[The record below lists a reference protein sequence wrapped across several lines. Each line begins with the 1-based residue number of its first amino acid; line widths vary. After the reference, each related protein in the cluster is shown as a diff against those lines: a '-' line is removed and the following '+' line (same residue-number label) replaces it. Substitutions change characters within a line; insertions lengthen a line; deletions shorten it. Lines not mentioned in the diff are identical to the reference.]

1 MSVQLASLQ
10 CRPVTYPINEH
21 RMVFSCAGRHSLS
34 EYLVVVA
41 EDASGARG
49 YGEAATVPIWSGETA
64 RAGASLLEAVFTP
77 ALVGRTFDHPS
88 EVCDLLD
95 HLLIGNSFL
104 KGAVDTAVWDLWARQ
119 QARTVSSLI
128 ADRDPVAFIPIR
140 ASIAAHGVAD
150 TVALAREFWDLGI
163 KTLKFKTGL
172 DVGDDCRRLEAVRNA
187 LGEEPRLTVDY
198 NNGLSTL
205 SEAVS
210 AIESLLPYRLV
221 LVEQPTPRDRLSLMA
236 QVRRQ
241 VDVPILA
248 DEAIFNRRQLQ
259 EAIELEALDMLS
271 IYPGKNG
278 GFTRSLEMSRMA
290 QQAGIPCV
298 IGSNQESDLGQAAMG
313 CLAAS
318 LTAFP
323 VDQHP
328 CDLGAVLYY
337 LDAEITPRRPLDNGR
352 YCVIDADAGFGM
364 TPHLP
369 AGSPPGQAR
378 RGL

>member
-1 MSVQLASLQ
+1 MSIQLASLQ
-10 CRPVTYPINEH
+10 CRIVWYPINEH
-21 RMVFSCAGRHSLS
+21 RLVFSCAGRHSLS

-49 YGEAATVPIWSGETA
+49 YGEAATVPIWSGETGQ
-64 RAGASLLEAVFTP
+64 AGKSILEAVLAP
-77 ALVGRTFDHPS
+77 ALVGSTFDHPR
-88 EVCDLLD
+88 EVCDVLD
-95 HLLIGNSFL
+95 RVLIGNSFL
-104 KGAVDTAVWDLWARQ
+104 KGAVDTAAWDLWARLQ
-119 QARTVSSLI
+119 QRSVSSVI
-128 ADRDPVAFIPIR
+128 ADRDPVTRIPIR
-140 ASIAAHGVAD
+140 ASIAGHGVEK
-150 TVALAREFWDLGI
+150 TVELAREFWDLGI

-172 DVGDDCRRLEAVRNA
+172 DTEDDCRRLEAVRNA
-187 LGEEPRLTVDY
+187 LGEKPRLTVDY

-205 SEAVS
+205 PEAVA
-210 AIESLLPYRLV
+210 AIESLLPYDLV
-221 LVEQPTPRDRLSLMA
+221 LVEQPTPRDRLNLMA
-236 QVRRQ
+236 QVRRR

-248 DEAIFNRRQLQ
+248 DEGIFNTRQLE

-271 IYPGKNG
+271 VYPGKNG

-328 CDLGAVLYY
+328 CDLGAMMYY
-337 LDAEITPRRPLDNGR
+337 LDAETTLRRPLDDGR
-352 YCVIDADAGFGM
+352 YCVIDADAGFGV
-364 TPHLP
+364 TPRLP
-369 AGSPPGQAR
+369 R
-378 RGL
+378 